1 MAARYAEKLH
11 IVPLLA
17 PAASTAGGGVKSY
30 AVRLKNTQWLSFLVN
45 WGAMTSDVTELM
57 TITVEATTAIGNST
71 AATDT
76 AIPFMYRLSG
86 VPGTDDNWGDSTAAT
101 ASGASVTALQDNMAM
116 IIDVDPASIPALDSD
131 AIAVRL
137 RLDAGDQ
144 ISNYATTVTALIED
158 RYPQAEHISAST

>member
-1 MAARYAEKLH
+1 MARYAEKLH

-45 WGAMTSDVTELM
+45 WGAMTSDVGETM
-57 TITVEATTAIGNST
+57 IVTVESSTAIGNTT

-76 AIPFMYRLSG
+76 AIPFVYRLSG
-86 VPGTDDNWGDSTAAT
+86 VPGTDDNWGDSTT
-101 ASGASVTALQDNMAM
+101 CASTGLAITALQDNMALL
-116 IIDVDPASIPALDSD
+116 IDVDPASIPALDSD

-137 RLDAGDQ
+137 CLDAGDQ
-144 ISNYATTVTALIED
+144 ISNYATSVTALIED
-158 RYPQAEHISAST
+158 RYPQAEHVSAST

>member
-1 MAARYAEKLH
+1 MARYAEKLH

-30 AVRLKNTQWLSFLVN
+30 AVRLANSQWTSFLVN
-45 WGAMTSDVTELM
+45 WGAMTSDATEM
-57 TITVEATTAIGNST
+57 VITVEASTAVGNST

-76 AIPFMYRLSG
+76 AIPFVYRLSG
-86 VPGTDDNWGDSTAAT
+86 VPGTDDNWGNSTTCAETGLGITAA
-101 ASGASVTALQDNMAM
+101 QDNMALL
-116 IIDVDPASIPALDSD
+116 IDVDPASIPALDSD

-137 RLDAGDQ
+137 CLDAGDQ
-144 ISNYATTVTALIED
+144 IDNYATSVTALIED